1 MPTDRQRRDDPAAA
15 RAEVPW
21 TPGRVVAAGLLVV
34 SVLLLLLVGISGPS
48 AAKPP
53 LGPGG
58 HELPWAPGPWLVTAL
73 MWTAYVLGATGV
85 LLHLRWGLPTRG
97 PWTWLL
103 LLPALPV
110 VALGWATAVGSADHT
125 NYAAYGRI
133 SVLGGDPYLTP
144 PNAWP
149 GHDPVISAVRPPWDG
164 TPSIYGPLAT
174 LLQQA
179 ASAAGGASLRATVVW
194 WQVICLVAF
203 FAVAALLHQSGAGRG
218 RVAALWLA
226 NPLVIG
232 LAVFGAHVDVVAA
245 ALVLLT
251 LWAAPRSAF
260 VAGLFAGLAVST
272 KVTAAVVVV
281 AVVLA
286 WWTHERRGWGWR
298 SARFVTGALVAA
310 VPLHWWAGPH
320 VFDQL
325 ERARRSISLATPWRL
340 VYQLVSGPLGGSSAR
355 TLVTVLSVLVA
366 LVLVVALGRLTRGL
380 APAGV
385 LGTATRWTFVLSTAY
400 ALSAAYSLPWY
411 LLLTW
416 ATLPLLGA
424 SVLDRA
430 LLAHLLAV
438 TLAYV
443 PGRVEG
449 MTATVQRV
457 TLWVRRVPVPYAVLL
472 VWGWLTLAAWR
483 GSSRSPAPRP
493 PASAP
498 PPR

>member
-1 MPTDRQRRDDPAAA
+1 
-15 RAEVPW
+15 
-21 TPGRVVAAGLLVV
+21 
-34 SVLLLLLVGISGPS
+34 VLLLLLVGIAGPS

-58 HELPWAPGPWLVTAL
+58 PELSWAPGPWLVTVLLWA
-73 MWTAYVLGATGV
+73 AYVLGALGV
-85 LLHLRWGLPTRG
+85 HLHLRWGLPTRG

-103 LLPALPV
+103 VLPA
-110 VALGWATAVGSADHT
+110 VAAATGWATAFGSADHT

-133 SVLGGDPYLTP
+133 AVLGGDPYLTA

-164 TPSIYGPLAT
+164 TTSIYGPFAT
-174 LLQQA
+174 LLQQV
-179 ASAAGGASLRATVVW
+179 ASAAGGPHLRATVVW
-194 WQVICLVAF
+194 WQVICLAAF
-203 FAVAALLHQSGAGRG
+203 LAVAVVLVRSGARG
-218 RVAALWLA
+218 SRVAALWVA
-226 NPLVIG
+226 NPLVVG
-232 LAVFGAHVDVVAA
+232 LAVFGAHVDVIAA
-245 ALVLLT
+245 ALVVLT
-251 LWAAPRSAF
+251 LWAAPRSA
-260 VAGLFAGLAVST
+260 VAAGLVAGLAVST

-281 AVVLA
+281 AVLLA
-286 WWTHERRGWGWR
+286 WWAHERRGWGWR
-298 SARFVTGALVAA
+298 AARFVGGALVTA

-325 ERARRSISLATPWRL
+325 DRARRSISLATPWRL
-340 VYQLVSGPLGGSSAR
+340 LFQLVSGPLGGSAAR
-355 TLVTVLSVLVA
+355 TLVTVLSVVVA
-366 LVLVVALGRLTRGL
+366 LLLAVVLGRLTRGL
-380 APAGV
+380 APSGV
-385 LGTATRWTFVLSTAY
+385 LGTAARWTFVLATAY

-416 ATLPLLGA
+416 ATLPLLA
-424 SVLDRA
+424 PSVLDRA
-430 LLAHLLAV
+430 LLVHLLAM

-483 GSSRSPAPRP
+483 GSSRSHAPRP
-493 PASAP
+493 PAPAP

>member
-1 MPTDRQRRDDPAAA
+1 
-15 RAEVPW
+15 
-21 TPGRVVAAGLLVV
+21 VAAGLRRDERPTTGADVRWTPRRATAAGLVLA
-34 SVLLLLLVGISGPS
+34 SVLLLLLVGIAGPS

-58 HELPWAPGPWLVTAL
+58 PELPWAPGPWLVTVL
-73 MWTAYVLGATGV
+73 LWTAYVLGALGV
-85 LLHLRWGLPTRG
+85 HLHLRWGLPTRG
-97 PWTWLL
+97 PWTWALA
-103 LLPALPV
+103 LPA
-110 VALGWATAVGSADHT
+110 VAVATGWATAFGSADHT

-133 SVLGGDPYLTP
+133 AVLGGDPYLTA

-149 GHDPVISAVRPPWDG
+149 GHDPVIAAVRPPWDG
-164 TPSIYGPLAT
+164 TTSIYGPFAT

-179 ASAAGGASLRATVVW
+179 ASALGGANLRATVLW
-194 WQVICLVAF
+194 WQVVCLVAF
-203 FAVAALLHQSGAGRG
+203 AVVPMLLEQSGASRS
-218 RVAALWLA
+218 RVLALWLA
-226 NPLVIG
+226 NPLVLG

-245 ALVLLT
+245 ALVVLT
-251 LWAAPRSAF
+251 LWAAPRSAL

-272 KVTAAVVVV
+272 KVTAAVVVL
-281 AVVLA
+281 AVLVA
-286 WWTHERRGWGWR
+286 WWVHERRGWGWR
-298 SARFVTGALVAA
+298 AARFVGGVLVTA

-340 VYQLVSGPLGGSSAR
+340 VYQLLDGPLGGSAAR
-355 TLVTVLSVLVA
+355 TVVTVLSVAVA
-366 LVLVVALGRLTRGL
+366 LLLVVVLGRLTRGL

-430 LLAHLLAV
+430 LLVHLLAA

-472 VWGWLTLAAWR
+472 VWVWLTRAAWS
-483 GSSRSPAPRP
+483 GSSRSLAPRP
-493 PASAP
+493 PASVP